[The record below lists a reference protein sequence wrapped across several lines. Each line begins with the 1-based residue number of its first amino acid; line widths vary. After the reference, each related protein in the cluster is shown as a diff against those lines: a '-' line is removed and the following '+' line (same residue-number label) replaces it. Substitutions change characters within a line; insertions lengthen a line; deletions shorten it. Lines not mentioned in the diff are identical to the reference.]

1 MSIYWQL
8 PPLLI
13 IISLVYSATR
23 HDDWPSIF
31 REAFRWGY
39 RMFGFLIVI
48 GLLLFGLA
56 SIGTVGWVPVLTVGG
71 VLLLIGLVVYGVAF
85 YWKK

>member
-1 MSIYWQL
+1 MFIYWQL
-8 PPLLI
+8 PPLILV
-13 IISLVYSATR
+13 ISLVYSATR

-39 RMFGFLIVI
+39 RMFGFLIAI
-48 GLLLFGLA
+48 GLLLYGLA
-56 SIGTVGWVPVLTVGG
+56 FLGFIQTLLLGG
-71 VLLLIGLVVYGVAF
+71 GLFLIGLLVYGVAS